1 MKIIQPKRKLLLCVL
16 LAFVSSCSFK
26 QASVASAN
34 IADDDKRSN
43 IVFIMA
49 DDHALRALSAYGDS
63 VVKTPNIDRLANEGV
78 LFRNAFVTNSIC
90 SPSRAVLLTGKYS
103 HQNGLRD
110 NRDEFDGGQ
119 QTFPKILQHAGYE
132 TAVIGKWHLKS
143 DPTGFDHWKI
153 LIGQGEYYS
162 PQFRTRAGVTQYD
175 GAYVTNKVTDLAIE
189 FIEGRGSA
197 KPFFLL
203 YSHKAPHRNWMP
215 WVGDLGGQF
224 LEELD
229 PPESF
234 DDGFERRTAAADA
247 DMKIRDMFLSW
258 DMKLQPEEYTQE
270 VGSGGGVGRE
280 HAREDA
286 VQMWQDAYG
295 RMSQEQKA
303 EWDKYYRKKNA
314 EYDNL
319 KHDPDA
325 LGRWMF
331 QRYVHDYAATVYA
344 LDRNVGRLV
353 DYLESNGLLE
363 NTIIV
368 YTSDQGFYLG
378 EHGWYDK
385 RFMYEES
392 LRTPL
397 IIRTPNTSGNK
408 GEQVEEMV
416 QNLDFAPTLL
426 GFAGIDAPE
435 DMPGLSLKSLVE
447 GIRPESW
454 RDSIYYH
461 YYEFPHGWHR
471 VLPHYGIRTER
482 YKLIHFY
489 GDLDHWELYDLL
501 ADPSEFNNL
510 YSDHDYS
517 FIRADLHRRLEL
529 LRIQNGETAL
539 SKG

>member
-1 MKIIQPKRKLLLCVL
+1 
-16 LAFVSSCSFK
+16 
-26 QASVASAN
+26 
-34 IADDDKRSN
+34 
-43 IVFIMA
+43 
-49 DDHALRALSAYGDS
+49 
-63 VVKTPNIDRLANEGV
+63 
-78 LFRNAFVTNSIC
+78 
-90 SPSRAVLLTGKYS
+90 
-103 HQNGLRD
+103 
-110 NRDEFDGGQ
+110 
-119 QTFPKILQHAGYE
+119 
-132 TAVIGKWHLKS
+132 
-143 DPTGFDHWKI
+143 
-153 LIGQGEYYS
+153 
-162 PQFRTRAGVTQYD
+162 
-175 GAYVTNKVTDLAIE
+175 
-189 FIEGRGSA
+189 
-197 KPFFLL
+197 
-203 YSHKAPHRNWMP
+203 
-215 WVGDLGGQF
+215 
-224 LEELD
+224 
-229 PPESF
+229 
-234 DDGFERRTAAADA
+234 
-247 DMKIRDMFLSW
+247 
-258 DMKLQPEEYTQE
+258 
-270 VGSGGGVGRE
+270 
-280 HAREDA
+280 
-286 VQMWQDAYG
+286 
-295 RMSQEQKA
+295 MSQEQKA

-471 VLPHYGIRTER
+471 VRPHYGIRTER